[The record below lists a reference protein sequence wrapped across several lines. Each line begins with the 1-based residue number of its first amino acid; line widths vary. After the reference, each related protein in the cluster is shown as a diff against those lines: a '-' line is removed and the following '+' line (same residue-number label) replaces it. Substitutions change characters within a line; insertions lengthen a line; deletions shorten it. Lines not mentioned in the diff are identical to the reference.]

1 MRDCETLSPQEEQ
14 FKQGEMGLS
23 IVTEQPSW
31 VSESAPPNFPALK
44 KGKAALLKEQERLNT
59 ERKALKETLQGI
71 GVPGD

>member
-1 MRDCETLSPQEEQ
+1 MRDFKTLSPQEER

-44 KGKAALLKEQERLNT
+44 KEKAALLKEQERLNG
-59 ERKALKETLQGI
+59 EHKALKETLQGI